1 MPDILPKN
9 GIGRKA
15 ALGGKDFPLFQ
26 DFSKGDYMPAH
37 CEWLRDCRMRCF
49 PTHPGL
55 VRSKATHPTCS
66 NLKGGISRLL
76 TIPTLRLCRKVLDYA
91 RGVAPPVETRSKVSL
106 AKGCVIFPDV
116 RSVAVSGPSIL
127 DIFKPALRTSSRIP
141 ESLDSMRLVGP
152 ETLRPATIRPRWS
165 NTGAPTQTTPSTFS
179 PRSNATPCSR
189 TASRCSIKC
198 AF

>member
-76 TIPTLRLCRKVLDYA
+76 TIPTFRLCRKVLDYA
-91 RGVAPPVETRSKVSL
+91 RGVAPPVETRSKASL
-106 AKGCVIFPDV
+106 AKGGVILIKGCSSNMD
-116 RSVAVSGPSIL
+116 S
-127 DIFKPALRTSSRIP
+127 TSSSGRNARI
-141 ESLDSMRLVGP
+141 
-152 ETLRPATIRPRWS
+152 TF
-165 NTGAPTQTTPSTFS
+165 PS
-179 PRSNATPCSR
+179 AVL
-189 TASRCSIKC
+189 
-198 AF
+198 